1 MSAIWI
7 GVLLWL
13 AGPSVA
19 LFVLMVAYP
28 GHLRRRLDRYS
39 RRCSVSPDS
48 PARKAP
54 VTSISSL
61 RNLS

>member
-1 MSAIWI
+1 MSALGI

-19 LFVLMVAYP
+19 LFVLVVAYP
-28 GHLRRRLDRYS
+28 RHLRRRLDRYS
-39 RRCSVSPDS
+39 RRCSVCPGS
-48 PARKAP
+48 PARKAS